1 MIIKWISRII
11 ALCLLGFVLPF
22 YFGYG
27 NPLPFS
33 SPTYSIWENVSL
45 LMLPLIFLGLILG
58 WRYPKFGG
66 LMIIFSSL
74 IITIG
79 NLLVDGNL
87 SVNFLI
93 SFIPGILYLIS
104 SLKSK

>member
-1 MIIKWISRII
+1 M
-11 ALCLLGFVLPF
+11 GFALPF

-33 SPTYSIWENVSL
+33 SSKYSIWENISL

-58 WRYPKFGG
+58 WRYPKIGG

-74 IITIG
+74 VIVAVG
-79 NLLVDGNL
+79 LFADGNL
-87 SVNFLI
+87 SVNFLVPL
-93 SFIPGILYLIS
+93 IPGILYFIS
-104 SLKSK
+104 SLKNKQYYKLWKR